1 MCRTQSP
8 SIAQWSSAAIH
19 SVHNSCTMGDL
30 ITLSECQ
37 EVVKNYSEKADD
49 HGASSNKVISYQ
61 VKPFGDSVL
70 GFLGEYFR
78 LIVQIERNVSGN

>member
-1 MCRTQSP
+1 ME
-8 SIAQWSSAAIH
+8 
-19 SVHNSCTMGDL
+19 DL

-37 EVVKNYSEKADD
+37 EIVTSYSEKAADD
-49 HGASSNKVISYQ
+49 HGASSSSKVISYQ